1 MKLVEIG
8 AAAPYFYKGEKGQY
22 SALIL
27 RSAQNAEAKSIGIW
41 KSCPRT
47 VFAPNYPLSASKAA
61 NILADKV
68 TSSNAKC
75 DTNYADCIP
84 VTQTDIDCADIKGL
98 GLAPIKV
105 IGIDIHKLDR
115 DGDGVGCDK

>member
-1 MKLVEIG
+1 MVEIG

-27 RSAQNAEAKSIGIW
+27 KAAQNAKAKSIGIW

-61 NILADKV
+61 NISAANA

-75 DTNYADCIP
+75 DTNYAGCIP
-84 VTQTDIDCADIKGL
+84 VSQTDIDCPDVKGL
-98 GLAPIKV
+98 GLAPVRV

-115 DGDGVGCDK
+115 DGDGVGCDR